1 MQELEP
7 TWGRVMSVWWLLA
20 WRSAAG
26 ALLLGSAVG
35 FVFGANA
42 ALQNWPADKIQ
53 MVSSV
58 LGGLIGLI
66 WAIVV
71 VRMALKKRYGNF
83 RIALVPMT
91 AA

>member
-7 TWGRVMSVWWLLA
+7 TWGRVLSVWWLVA
-20 WRSAAG
+20 WRSAVG
-26 ALLLGSAVG
+26 ALLLGAAVG
-35 FVFGANA
+35 FVFGAIA

-58 LGGLIGLI
+58 LGGLIGVL

-71 VRMALKKRYGNF
+71 VRMALKKQYSNF
-83 RIALVPMT
+83 RIALVPVT